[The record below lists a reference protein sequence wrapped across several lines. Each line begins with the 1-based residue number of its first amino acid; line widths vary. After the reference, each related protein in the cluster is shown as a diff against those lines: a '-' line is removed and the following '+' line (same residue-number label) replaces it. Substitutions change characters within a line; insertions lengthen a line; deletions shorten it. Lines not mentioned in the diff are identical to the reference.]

1 MAAVL
6 AEKAAAFRGRCIYD
20 VFLSFR
26 GEDTRRTFTD
36 QLYKALVDAG
46 LRTFRDDNE
55 IERGENIQSELLKGI
70 HRAKSSIIVLSENYA
85 TSSWCLDEL
94 VVIMENRRS
103 GHAVLPV
110 FYQVD
115 PSHVGK
121 QMGSFAK
128 AFAQHEMRFVAQN
141 CEDGE
146 EWAQKIKGWRC
157 ALKEVAQIGG
167 MIFQNH
173 TEWNESKFIQKVL
186 KVITDKVN
194 RTVHSIAPYL
204 IGIRSRADDINL
216 WVQDGS
222 NDVDILV
229 MYGMG
234 GIGKTT
240 IARFVYITNCD
251 KFEGSSFVA
260 NVGEVSKKQN
270 GMIMLQ
276 RNLLSDIFRRKEEQI
291 SSVDEGI
298 RRIRAA
304 IGSKKILLVLD
315 NVDQPEQLNDLFGIR
330 DWFYPGS
337 KIIVTTRKERLLS
350 HETCKVYKVE
360 SMLLFESLEL
370 FCLHTFGQA
379 HPVDEYV
386 DYSMKAVKRC
396 DGLPLALEIL
406 GSSLAGKHLDVWES
420 TIKKLEAIP
429 NNRILDKLRLS
440 YDSLQD
446 DDDRNI
452 FLHLACFFVGK
463 DRDLA
468 IAVLDSCDLH
478 GGIGVQN
485 LIERNL
491 LAIDEHNKLSMHQLV
506 QDMGREIVRQE
517 SPKEPGKRS
526 HVWHPKDSFYVLTE
540 KTGTERVE
548 GIKLEMQMLE
558 ANEPAKETIN
568 MNYGKKRKLAEFLG
582 KSEGHLSKKSQY
594 GFFWH
599 SRDCA
604 EASNVLIF
612 TSDAFLKMQ
621 RLKFLQLNSAKL
633 IGSYEQFPKRLRW
646 LCWHGL
652 ELESIPSD
660 FPLESLIALDLRYN
674 SFKQVWK
681 GSRFLRFLKILNLS
695 HSYKLTRTPN
705 FLGVPSLEK
714 LILKYSTSLTE
725 IHETIGCLEGLV
737 LLNVKGCK
745 NLRRLPESMCLLK
758 CLETLVISG
767 CSNLDWPTN
776 LEKIDSL
783 KVLHAD
789 GIAMNQVVS
798 RSGVHPWHSPYS
810 FLWSLVGKRNICP
823 KISHIDLPRSLV
835 HLSLAKCNLSDDN
848 FPIAFSNLSMLE
860 SLDLSNNLVCS
871 LPESI
876 KCLRGLRN
884 LKFTLCPRLKSLIG
898 LPHISKRLNA
908 DDCMSLEKIS
918 YQAELEE
925 GFRMFCRGCKIL
937 AEIEG
942 YFKLEPL
949 ENVNTDICGILGL
962 PNLAT
967 IRNIMVKIRSRY
979 LAKLPC
985 LKLSPQI
992 LYQPGIFTTFLPG
1005 DCIPSW
1011 FNSKFTFTSPQ
1022 SSFTLPAIEN
1032 YRIQGLSFCLVYL
1045 CSDDKEAEFS
1055 VIGPSIQIDDQ
1066 TKLVSWRLQPPY
1078 FGIPNGREGM
1088 MCLSHWN
1095 LGSQLQSGDFLM
1107 VLAQVVGPLRFKELG
1122 IKIWYVE
1129 EQQVNTQES
1138 SFETVSKHANPCGD
1152 VVPVEIPGQPRY
1164 FLWLE
1169 SMRLKKPM

>member
-1 MAAVL
+1 
-6 AEKAAAFRGRCIYD
+6 
-20 VFLSFR
+20 
-26 GEDTRRTFTD
+26 
-36 QLYKALVDAG
+36 
-46 LRTFRDDNE
+46 
-55 IERGENIQSELLKGI
+55 
-70 HRAKSSIIVLSENYA
+70 
-85 TSSWCLDEL
+85 
-94 VVIMENRRS
+94 
-103 GHAVLPV
+103 
-110 FYQVD
+110 
-115 PSHVGK
+115 
-121 QMGSFAK
+121 
-128 AFAQHEMRFVAQN
+128 
-141 CEDGE
+141 
-146 EWAQKIKGWRC
+146 
-157 ALKEVAQIGG
+157 
-167 MIFQNH
+167 
-173 TEWNESKFIQKVL
+173 
-186 KVITDKVN
+186 
-194 RTVHSIAPYL
+194 
-204 IGIRSRADDINL
+204 
-216 WVQDGS
+216 
-222 NDVDILV
+222 
-229 MYGMG
+229 
-234 GIGKTT
+234 
-240 IARFVYITNCD
+240 
-251 KFEGSSFVA
+251 
-260 NVGEVSKKQN
+260 
-270 GMIMLQ
+270 
-276 RNLLSDIFRRKEEQI
+276 
-291 SSVDEGI
+291 
-298 RRIRAA
+298 
-304 IGSKKILLVLD
+304 
-315 NVDQPEQLNDLFGIR
+315 
-330 DWFYPGS
+330 
-337 KIIVTTRKERLLS
+337 
-350 HETCKVYKVE
+350 
-360 SMLLFESLEL
+360 
-370 FCLHTFGQA
+370 
-379 HPVDEYV
+379 
-386 DYSMKAVKRC
+386 
-396 DGLPLALEIL
+396 
-406 GSSLAGKHLDVWES
+406 
-420 TIKKLEAIP
+420 
-429 NNRILDKLRLS
+429 
-440 YDSLQD
+440 
-446 DDDRNI
+446 
-452 FLHLACFFVGK
+452 
-463 DRDLA
+463 
-468 IAVLDSCDLH
+468 
-478 GGIGVQN
+478 
-485 LIERNL
+485 
-491 LAIDEHNKLSMHQLV
+491 
-506 QDMGREIVRQE
+506 
-517 SPKEPGKRS
+517 
-526 HVWHPKDSFYVLTE
+526 
-540 KTGTERVE
+540 
-548 GIKLEMQMLE
+548 MLE

-582 KSEGHLSKKSQY
+582 ISEGHLSKKSQY

-646 LCWHGL
+646 LCWHGV

-681 GSRFLRFLKILNLS
+681 GSR
-695 HSYKLTRTPN
+695 
-705 FLGVPSLEK
+705 
-714 LILKYSTSLTE
+714 
-725 IHETIGCLEGLV
+725 
-737 LLNVKGCK
+737 
-745 NLRRLPESMCLLK
+745 
-758 CLETLVISG
+758 
-767 CSNLDWPTN
+767 
-776 LEKIDSL
+776 
-783 KVLHAD
+783 
-789 GIAMNQVVS
+789 
-798 RSGVHPWHSPYS
+798 
-810 FLWSLVGKRNICP
+810 
-823 KISHIDLPRSLV
+823 
-835 HLSLAKCNLSDDN
+835 

-884 LKFTLCPRLKSLIG
+884 LKFTSCPRLKSLIG

-908 DDCMSLEKIS
+908 DDCISLEKIS

-962 PNLAT
+962 PNLET

-1045 CSDDKEAEFS
+1045 CSDDKEAEFT

-1129 EQQVNTQES
+1129 EQQVNTEES
-1138 SFETVSKHANPCGD
+1138 SIETVSKHANPCGD